1 MLNSRSFLLAL
12 ILGAIAVAAQAQV
25 KAQVYTCTTATGRK
39 ITADRPIPECMDR
52 EQRELQT
59 STGRVNIV
67 KPKQTEAERWAE
79 REAQKQA
86 ERDREAALQQQRR
99 DQQLLARYPDEAAL
113 EEKRSYMLDEIKKR
127 WAPTLEEQAE
137 IDARRKEISAAAEL
151 RRKTGKAADF
161 STAKEAVQLERRT
174 LQLRPMMEKA
184 HADLDRVNQEMDAD
198 LARLRYLRGQA
209 QSARAIALGLQPA
222 PSPSPTATAQS
233 AAPAGK
239 AASKAAPGLMR

>member
-86 ERDREAALQQQRR
+86 EREKEAALQQQRR
-99 DQQLLARYPDEAAL
+99 DQQ
-113 EEKRSYMLDEIKKR
+113 
-127 WAPTLEEQAE
+127 
-137 IDARRKEISAAAEL
+137 
-151 RRKTGKAADF
+151 
-161 STAKEAVQLERRT
+161 
-174 LQLRPMMEKA
+174 
-184 HADLDRVNQEMDAD
+184 
-198 LARLRYLRGQA
+198 
-209 QSARAIALGLQPA
+209 
-222 PSPSPTATAQS
+222 
-233 AAPAGK
+233 
-239 AASKAAPGLMR
+239 

>member
-113 EEKRSYMLDEIKKR
+113 EEAI
-127 WAPTLEEQAE
+127 
-137 IDARRKEISAAAEL
+137 
-151 RRKTGKAADF
+151 ADF
-161 STAKEAVQLERRT
+161 GQRQRRFGKTPDQVQAVPAT
-174 LQLRPMMEKA
+174 
-184 HADLDRVNQEMDAD
+184 D
-198 LARLRYLRGQA
+198 QA
-209 QSARAIALGLQPA
+209 A
-222 PSPSPTATAQS
+222 
-233 AAPAGK
+233 
-239 AASKAAPGLMR
+239 

>member
-1 MLNSRSFLLAL
+1 MLNTRSFLLTLIAL
-12 ILGAIAVAAQAQV
+12 AAAAAVQAQV

-59 STGRVNIV
+59 STGRVNIL

-79 REAQKQA
+79 REAQKQL
-86 ERDREAALQQQRR
+86 EREKESTVQQQRR

-113 EEKRSYMLDEIKKR
+113 EEKRSYMLEEVKKR

-137 IDARRKEISAAAEL
+137 INVRRKEISAAADA
-151 RRKTGKAADF
+151 RRKAGKTADF
-161 STAKEAVQLERRT
+161 STAKEAAQLERRT
-174 LQLRPMMEKA
+174 FQLQPMMDKA
-184 HADLDRVNQEMDAD
+184 QADIDRVNQDMDTD

-209 QSARAIALGLQPA
+209 QTARAIALGQQPA
-222 PSPSPTATAQS
+222 SSLSVTANASAPVSKPTQTPSH
-233 AAPAGK
+233 
-239 AASKAAPGLMR
+239 

>member
-161 STAKEAVQLERRT
+161 STAKEAAQLERRT

-184 HADLDRVNQEMDAD
+184 HADLDRVNLRVLLPWACSLR
-198 LARLRYLRGQA
+198 LALAPLLQLKAQRQRAKPPVKQRPVSCAEAIWYGVAKLRSHG
-209 QSARAIALGLQPA
+209 
-222 PSPSPTATAQS
+222 T
-233 AAPAGK
+233 
-239 AASKAAPGLMR
+239 